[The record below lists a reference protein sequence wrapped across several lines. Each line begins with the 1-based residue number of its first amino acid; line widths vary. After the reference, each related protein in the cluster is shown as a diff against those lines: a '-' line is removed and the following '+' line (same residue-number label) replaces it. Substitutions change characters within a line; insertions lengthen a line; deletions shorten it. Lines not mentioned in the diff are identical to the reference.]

1 MIDAKM
7 IALVVGAVVLAMSPA
22 LGRDRLHHH
31 HRRAAVAHGY
41 AQPYAGYGGSYAD
54 TQDDAVARATAR
66 AYTEPGVTQELAPD
80 AKQSATGGPSGGVPG
95 FSGGM

>member
-1 MIDAKM
+1 M
-7 IALVVGAVVLAMSPA
+7 
-22 LGRDRLHHH
+22 
-31 HRRAAVAHGY
+31 
-41 AQPYAGYGGSYAD
+41 
-54 TQDDAVARATAR
+54 ARATAR

>member
-7 IALVVGAVVLAMSPA
+7 IALVVGAVLATNSA
-22 LGRDRLHHH
+22 FGRDRLHHH
-31 HRRAAVAHGY
+31 RRRAAVAHGY

-54 TQDDAVARATAR
+54 TQNDAVARATAR

>member
-22 LGRDRLHHH
+22 FGRDRLHHH
-31 HRRAAVAHGY
+31 HRRAAAAHGY
-41 AQPYAGYGGSYAD
+41 AQPYAGYGSSYAD

-66 AYTEPGVTQELAPD
+66 AYTEPGVTQELAPG

>member
-1 MIDAKM
+1 MIDARM
-7 IALVVGAVVLAMSPA
+7 VAFVLGGAVLFTSPA
-22 LGRDRLHHH
+22 VGRDRLHHH
-31 HRRAAVAHGY
+31 HRHATGERVQ
-41 AQPYAGYGGSYAD
+41 AQPYSGYGGSYAD
-54 TQDDAVARATAR
+54 TQDNAVARATAR